1 VDAPLRRFELLA
13 DRFTLLVP
21 VSVAVRTEGN
31 RAIFTNDQGS
41 WHVWLRW
48 TRNPQT
54 GAVVGPGHIGR
65 VRAADGT
72 LIVEDFVSPDYNL
85 NNCQNGGLG
94 SFGCHLGR
102 ANEHFPD
109 GQVWNYTWNLTSRQ
123 DPARDYN
130 FGICRARLFDGPR
143 VDEQGI
149 GRVEIETGLCDMVSF
164 PEPLFLTRHT
174 YAVYPTRVEQK
185 IDVAAAWDGTGP
197 PVFVKE
203 PKLTCHSIGPRGGPR
218 YRYLTVYSR
227 SGGKLFPQNE
237 PRFDI
242 WTLPDCTRKT
252 QQLGHMQ
259 RCRLRFEDESQG
271 HVLNVV
277 MMGLDANDVRS
288 PWRGGPG
295 MDKWAADANGLPR
308 FVATC
313 NGAYCL
319 QGPQD
324 AAGNKTLT
332 RNWELGRFASDGR
345 NSPPHPAAP
354 AVGVGFHAW
363 EGGAGYMDCLC
374 ASRAMPPLGT
384 TYRSWACYSLGDGF
398 IT

>member
-1 VDAPLRRFELLA
+1 
-13 DRFTLLVP
+13 

-31 RAIFTNDQGS
+31 RVIFTNDHGS
-41 WHVWLRW
+41 WHIWLRL
-48 TRNPQT
+48 TRNPRT

-72 LIVEDFVSPDYNL
+72 LIVEDFFNPDYNL

-94 SFGCHLGR
+94 SFGCHLAR

-123 DPARDYN
+123 DPERDFN
-130 FGICRARLFDGPR
+130 FGICRARVFDGPR
-143 VDEQGI
+143 VDAQGV
-149 GRVEIETGLCDMVSF
+149 GRFVIETALCDMVSF
-164 PEPLFLTRHT
+164 PEPLFLVRHT
-174 YAVYPTRVEQK
+174 YAVHPNRVEQQ
-185 IDVAAAWDGTGP
+185 IDLAAAWNGAGP
-197 PVFVKE
+197 AVFVKE

-218 YRYLTVYSR
+218 YRFLTVFSR
-227 SGGKLFPQNE
+227 DGTKLFPRNE

-242 WTLPDCTRKT
+242 WSLPDSTKKT
-252 QQLGHMQ
+252 QQLGHPQ
-259 RCRLRFEDESQG
+259 RCRLLFEDENRA
-271 HVLNVV
+271 HPLNAV
-277 MMGLDANDVRS
+277 MMGFDGNGRA

-295 MDKWAADANGLPR
+295 PDRWAEDANGLPR
-308 FVATC
+308 FVAAC

-319 QGPQD
+319 QGPKD
-324 AAGNKTLT
+324 ADGNKTLT
-332 RNWELGRFASDGR
+332 RNWELGRFASEGR
-345 NSPPHPAAP
+345 NSPPHPAQP

-374 ASRAMPPLGT
+374 ASRAMPPFGT
-384 TYRSWACYSLGDGF
+384 TYRAWACYSLGGGF

>member
-1 VDAPLRRFELLA
+1 
-13 DRFTLLVP
+13 

-48 TRNPQT
+48 TRNPRT

-72 LIVEDFVSPDYNL
+72 LIVEDFVNPDYNL

-94 SFGCHLGR
+94 SFGCHLAR

-109 GQVWNYTWNLTSRQ
+109 GEVWNYTWNLTSRQ

-143 VDEQGI
+143 VDEQGV
-149 GRVEIETGLCDMVSF
+149 GRLEIETGLCDMVSF
-164 PEPLFLTRHT
+164 PEPLLLMRHT
-174 YAVYPTRVEQK
+174 YAVYPTRVEQQ
-185 IDVAAAWDGTGP
+185 IDVAAAWDGNGP

-218 YRYLTVYSR
+218 YRYLTMYSR
-227 SGGKLFPQNE
+227 TGTKLFPQNA

-242 WTLPDCTRKT
+242 WSLPDSTRKT
-252 QQLGHMQ
+252 QQLGHVQ
-259 RCRLRFEDESQG
+259 RCRLRFEDENQG

-277 MMGLDANDVRS
+277 MMGFDANGQRS

-295 MDKWAADANGLPR
+295 MDRWAEDANGLPR
-308 FVATC
+308 FVANC
-313 NGAYCL
+313 NGTYCL
-319 QGPQD
+319 QGPKD
-324 AAGNKTLT
+324 AAGNSTLT

-374 ASRAMPPLGT
+374 TSRAMPPFGT
-384 TYRSWACYSLGDGF
+384 TYRSWACYSLGDGW